1 MLHSAPIHLGQSIVP
16 GGEVP
21 MKTTSRLLLACATV
35 SLAASQADAGD
46 VPVSGPGGYRYRNAP
61 PPSHGYVQ
69 WRYQHRDWARRDW
82 APRYYAPQ
90 YQNDLGAAIA
100 GALAGAALQLI
111 PRATEALAAR
121 LPPAPGAPP
130 PPPAAA
136 APPAPALPP
145 VAAVPPPAVPPPA
158 ELAPGGDPLD
168 AIPDNSANANRITRA
183 EIEAALTDWCAGH
196 GDAP

>member
-1 MLHSAPIHLGQSIVP
+1 M
-16 GGEVP
+16 
-21 MKTTSRLLLACATV
+21 TTISKLLVACAAMTF
-35 SLAASQADAGD
+35 AATQAGAGELL
-46 VPVSGPGGYRYRNAP
+46 VAGPGGYRYRYG
-61 PPSHGYVQ
+61 PPSAHGYGP
-69 WRYQHRDWARRDW
+69 WRYQRREWARPDLP
-82 APRYYAPQ
+82 PRYYAPQ

-136 APPAPALPP
+136 APPPPALPP

-168 AIPDNSANANRITRA
+168 AIPDNSANSNRITRA
-183 EIEAALTDWCAGH
+183 EIEAALTDWCASH
-196 GDAP
+196 GDAPLCVKLQAQ

>member
-1 MLHSAPIHLGQSIVP
+1 
-16 GGEVP
+16 
-21 MKTTSRLLLACATV
+21 MKTTSRLLLACATAI
-35 SLAASQADAGD
+35 LAASQADAGD
-46 VPVSGPGGYRYRNAP
+46 FPVTGPGGYRYRNAP
-61 PPSHGYVQ
+61 PPSHGYVP

-130 PPPAAA
+130 PSPAAA
-136 APPAPALPP
+136 APPPPALPP

-183 EIEAALTDWCAGH
+183 EIEAALTDWCASH
-196 GDAP
+196 GDAPLCVKMQAQ

>member
-1 MLHSAPIHLGQSIVP
+1 MNTI
-16 GGEVP
+16 
-21 MKTTSRLLLACATV
+21 SRLLLACATV
-35 SLAASQADAGD
+35 TFAANQADAGEFL
-46 VPVSGPGGYRYRNAP
+46 VTGPGGYRYRNAP
-61 PPSHGYVQ
+61 PPSHGYVP

-121 LPPAPGAPP
+121 LPP
-130 PPPAAA
+130 PPAAPPLPPNA
-136 APPAPALPP
+136 APPP
-145 VAAVPPPAVPPPA
+145 VAAVPPPAAPPPA
-158 ELAPGGDPLD
+158 APPLAELPPGGDPLD

-183 EIEAALTDWCAGH
+183 EIEAALTDWCASH
-196 GDAP
+196 GDAPLCVKMQAQ

>member
-1 MLHSAPIHLGQSIVP
+1 
-16 GGEVP
+16 

-35 SLAASQADAGD
+35 ILAASQADAGD

-121 LPPAPGAPP
+121 LPPAPGATS
-130 PPPAAA
+130 ATACGGKCTA
-136 APPAPALPP
+136 TAGRLPP

-183 EIEAALTDWCAGH
+183 EIEAALTDWCASH
-196 GDAP
+196 GDAPLCVKMQAQ

>member
-1 MLHSAPIHLGQSIVP
+1 
-16 GGEVP
+16 

-35 SLAASQADAGD
+35 ILAASQADAGD
-46 VPVSGPGGYRYRNAP
+46 FPVTGPGGYRYRNAP
-61 PPSHGYVQ
+61 PPSHGYVP

-121 LPPAPGAPP
+121 LPPAPGAATTACGGCTATAG
-130 PPPAAA
+130 PAAGSGRPATGSSA
-136 APPAPALPP
+136 A
-145 VAAVPPPAVPPPA
+145 
-158 ELAPGGDPLD
+158 G
-168 AIPDNSANANRITRA
+168 
-183 EIEAALTDWCAGH
+183 
-196 GDAP
+196 

>member
-1 MLHSAPIHLGQSIVP
+1 
-16 GGEVP
+16 
-21 MKTTSRLLLACATV
+21 MKTTSRLLLACVTV
-35 SLAASQADAGD
+35 ILAASQADAGD

-136 APPAPALPP
+136 APPPPALPP

-183 EIEAALTDWCAGH
+183 SH
-196 GDAP
+196 GDAPLCVKMQAQ